1 MSESKIERVTRV
13 KSRMA
18 EHRLTAQW
26 LLLRLSQDYDIE
38 TDKNTL
44 SMVLSGARLTGER
57 SEQIINAAEQIID
70 RYEDFYKKEG
80 A

>member
-1 MSESKIERVTRV
+1 
-13 KSRMA
+13 
-18 EHRLTAQW
+18 
-26 LLLRLSQDYDIE
+26 
-38 TDKNTL
+38 
-44 SMVLSGARLTGER
+44 MVLSGARLSGER